1 MVGLFADR
9 AIFVF
14 AGQVVPSTAVAGVK
28 SSPFATYVPSL
39 VEVSVV
45 VGAFAALALAY
56 TLAERCLPMG
66 EHSGHATGAFLGSA
80 DRAGTVDARPAMPA
94 PSAPTP
100 TPATPTVHPAPV
112 APTAH
117 PVPAEAPIITQAPV
131 VSPTPVFAPASLHD
145 GTGAVL

>member
-1 MVGLFADR
+1 
-9 AIFVF
+9 
-14 AGQVVPSTAVAGVK
+14 
-28 SSPFATYVPSL
+28 VPSL